1 MKVIVFLC
9 GMVSRLMV
17 ATVDD
22 NCVED
27 AQKLIKLFL
36 SVFNKMDSMLFGRT
50 ENPTWIMLQ
59 NFVWLLNFL
68 SVMEEF
74 GSLLN
79 LHERVRARGE
89 GRF

>member
-1 MKVIVFLC
+1 
-9 GMVSRLMV
+9 MVSRLMV

-50 ENPTWIMLQ
+50 ENPTWIML
-59 NFVWLLNFL
+59 
-68 SVMEEF
+68 
-74 GSLLN
+74 
-79 LHERVRARGE
+79 
-89 GRF
+89 